1 MKNIRFVY
9 WTMDLQPE
17 LSLVAGYMKAGSI
30 PAKSMQKCG
39 DYVFHQS
46 DKIIVL
52 DDYMKQHINRRLH
65 TEKWKSAKR
74 PSFVFLPNPV
84 LDRR

>member
-52 DDYMKQHINRRLH
+52 DDYMKAAYQPAFTHRKVRNRCDSRV
-65 TEKWKSAKR
+65 AGYDGC
-74 PSFVFLPNPV
+74 F
-84 LDRR
+84 

>member
-1 MKNIRFVY
+1 M
-9 WTMDLQPE
+9 T
-17 LSLVAGYMKAGSI
+17 GYMKAGSI

-52 DDYMKQHINRRLH
+52 DKGNIVEEGTHEQLIQNEGIYSGFYNQQSTKAEPI
-65 TEKWKSAKR
+65 
-74 PSFVFLPNPV
+74 FLV
-84 LDRR
+84 